1 MDSNAGWIIPVALQ
15 FFAPIFLLI
24 LWFCVPESPRWLLS
38 RDRVEEATKAL
49 GRIRKDKSE
58 QNIESRTMVAI
69 LAMFEQQITGQAFAS
84 QYSVIFYLSQG
95 FGHRSFLF
103 SVINSFLGLI
113 CLLITSY
120 TVDMVASFMLFSASY
135 ALSWAPISYVIV
147 SEAASSHIK
156 EKTHLLASLIS
167 VLTTFVTSFTL
178 PYLLSKPYAALGAK
192 LKGRS
197 LEEVDQLFASGQPLH
212 KLGSLKTRTAEEAF
226 STDSHDQEKAV
237 VKETAW

>member
-1 MDSNAGWIIPVALQ
+1 
-15 FFAPIFLLI
+15 
-24 LWFCVPESPRWLLS
+24 
-38 RDRVEEATKAL
+38 
-49 GRIRKDKSE
+49 
-58 QNIESRTMVAI
+58 MVAI

-120 TVDMVASFMLFSASY
+120 TVDMVNRRLLLLTEGTGMAIFLFVVASFMLFSASY